1 MCATNISVYQVM
13 KKETDMASKDN
24 VTTSAPIPVAPVQ
37 HKDETRKAGF
47 WISQLFVLLATVIGV
62 YLASSQGFKQA
73 LAYGEAQAT
82 RTNYYLRQSLRNEL
96 ESNLAPVRDYLTA
109 IASGSASSRNQP
121 IALETFIMDC
131 LRNSPATLE
140 TPSELLSESRKFHR
154 DVEDIQK
161 KIANQFYALGEG
173 KDKMEAVLAHMEK
186 DVLPKFDADLR
197 ALKNRLDASGIA
209 VR

>member
-1 MCATNISVYQVM
+1 
-13 KKETDMASKDN
+13 MANNDSIN
-24 VTTSAPIPVAPVQ
+24 ASASAPVIPP
-37 HKDETRKAGF
+37 HPRDDTRRAAF
-47 WISQLFVLLATVIGV
+47 WISQLFVLLATVLGV

-73 LAYGEAQAT
+73 LAYGEVQAT

-96 ESNLAPVRDYLTA
+96 EANLAPVRDYLTA

-140 TPSELLSESRKFHR
+140 TPSDLLAESRKFYR

-161 KIANQFYALGEG
+161 KIASQFYALGEG
-173 KDKMEAVLAHMEK
+173 QDKMEAVLTHMEK
-186 DVLPKFDADLR
+186 DVLPRFDKDLQ
-197 ALKNRLDASGIA
+197 ALRTRLLASGIKA
-209 VR
+209 Q